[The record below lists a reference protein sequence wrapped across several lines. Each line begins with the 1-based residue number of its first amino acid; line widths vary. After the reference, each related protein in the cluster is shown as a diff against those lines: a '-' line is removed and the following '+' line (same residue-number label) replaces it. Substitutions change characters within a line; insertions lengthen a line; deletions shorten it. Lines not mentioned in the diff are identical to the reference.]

1 MIITEFGKLIR
12 KARLDAEITL
22 TKMANDLEVTSAF
35 LSGLETGRKKIPDG
49 WAKRVEEYFGSMNMR
64 VSGLAEAA
72 DITNKS
78 IPLEGLSPEHQR
90 LMAGFARMTPSHQQL
105 QRLQDLLIELKND
118 D

>member
-22 TKMANDLEVTSAF
+22 SKMATDLNVTSAF

-49 WAKRVEEYFGSMNMR
+49 WAQKVEGYFESMNMR
-64 VSGLAEAA
+64 VAGLPEAA

-78 IPLEGLSPEHQR
+78 IPLDGLTPDHQR

-105 QRLQDLLIELKND
+105 QKLQDLLIEFKNND
-118 D
+118 